1 MGYQNK
7 FYSLGILLAGK
18 LVTCHVVGHSFR
30 AQVIKAYSG
39 HDFLHINECKTK
51 IT

>member
-7 FYSLGILLAGK
+7 FYNLEILLAGK
-18 LVTCHVVGHSFR
+18 LVTCLVVGHNFR
-30 AQVIKAYSG
+30 ARVTKAYSG